1 MQASRDQEKLYPPS
15 FIRLSDSDCFNDV
28 SANINKKQ
36 EENLGMR
43 IFVENSLISMKSNWW

>member
-43 IFVENSLISMKSNWW
+43 IFVENSLISMKSN